1 MGWGIQK
8 LLGMCLLAILSWAAQ
23 AADDLSQIYS
33 PVIVGDRLIIKG
45 HIDSH
50 IYDYFSL
57 EAARLTKI
65 KVIEFNSYGG
75 KFDVAL
81 AVAQKIR
88 ALHVT
93 TKLSSG
99 SVCASACVAMY
110 AAGDERLADS
120 GTWFGI
126 HGTRLTAGL
135 ANSFLNAC
143 YDGDKISLRLK
154 TCETFVA
161 KWKPLIEKSTDE
173 QFSFYESVGVSRAL
187 RATYYAL
194 PDDPNWYEQMNLL
207 KKPDFVL
214 PAEEAY
220 NLYLV
225 TQLNSFVTV
234 SLHEN

>member
-1 MGWGIQK
+1 
-8 LLGMCLLAILSWAAQ
+8 MCLLAIISWAAN
-23 AADDLSQIYS
+23 AAEDLSQLYS
-33 PVIVGDRLIIKG
+33 PEVIGDRLIIKG

-57 EAARLTKI
+57 EAARLKQI

-75 KFDVAL
+75 KFDVAM

-88 ALHVT
+88 FMHVT

-99 SVCASACVAMY
+99 SVCASVCVLMY
-110 AAGDERLADS
+110 AAGETRVADA

-126 HGTRLTAGL
+126 HGARLTPGL
-135 ANSFLNAC
+135 ANRFLDAC
-143 YDGDKISLRLK
+143 YDGAAFSPRLK
-154 TCETFVA
+154 SCAVFEA
-161 KWKPLIEKSTDE
+161 KWEPYIQKATNEWFD
-173 QFSFYESVGVSRAL
+173 FYESMGVSSAL
-187 RATYYAL
+187 RATYFAL
-194 PDDPNWYEQMNLL
+194 SDDPEWYEQMNLL

-220 NLYLV
+220 NLNLV
-225 TQLNSFVTV
+225 TQLNPFVTV